1 MINDYLE
8 VENAEGMPE
17 LADSALAMEFLL
29 TIKTGVRN
37 TAVALTET
45 TNPDLRQLYR
55 AQIEQGLALHEEVS
69 TFMMNK
75 GWLHPY
81 NYNDQYQQDLKS
93 IQGAFMIGKMDLF
106 PGDTSRLGMMA
117 QIDSR
122 Q

>member
-17 LADSALAMEFLL
+17 LADSALALEFLL

-37 TAVALTET
+37 IAIALTET
-45 TNPDLRQLYR
+45 ANFELRQLYR
-55 AQIEQGLALHEEVS
+55 TQIEQGLALHEEVS

-81 NYNDQYQQDLKS
+81 NYYDQYQQDLKS

>member
-17 LADSALAMEFLL
+17 LADSALALEFLL

-37 TAVALTET
+37 IAIALTET
-45 TNPDLRQLYR
+45 ANFELRQLYR
-55 AQIEQGLALHEEVS
+55 TQIEQGLALHEEVS

-81 NYNDQYQQDLKS
+81 NYYDQYQQDLKS

-106 PGDTSRLGMMA
+106 PRDTSRLGMMA